1 MDFFTKI
8 KIGKR
13 LMLSFA
19 MLCVF
24 TIVIITITI
33 SGLLD
38 VNKQVNLNVRNSE
51 LLSTSQDVSVYAH
64 KIGELI
70 AAITITTNKNQRE
83 MHKLKIAEIRLVYL
97 SLLDSLKKQVN
108 IEEER
113 VLLKGIVGA
122 IVNVQALTDQAIALA
137 DSGLLDDARSL
148 FSEKAL
154 VELENISENAEN
166 FVAFQK
172 KQILNL
178 ESKVKKNVL
187 SLSRLIIFLAI
198 LLIVF
203 SIIMSTLTTRSITR
217 PLAEI
222 GSKIV
227 AVADGNITSD
237 ISQEL
242 LSRSDEVGIIA
253 KCVQTLISNLKN
265 IIINLT
271 SGMKDITNT
280 TGELKSIATTLNE
293 ETVGLKHR
301 ATTVAASTEEMSAN
315 IRTVA
320 SGMEETSS
328 NISSVVAATEEM
340 NATISDIAHNAEKA
354 RSVSTEAMK
363 QGEIIVE
370 VVKKLG
376 ISAKD
381 INTVTETIT
390 SISAQT
396 NLLALNAT
404 IEAARAGAAGK
415 GFAVVANEIKT
426 LAEQTSTA
434 TGDIKAKINGIQTAT
449 EKAIADIQQ
458 ITGVIKDVGDI
469 VNGIATAIEEQ
480 STVTRDIAANIS
492 QATDGVKDANIRV
505 SETAKVSNEAARDIS
520 IMKNGFDGIV
530 EVTGQV
536 NNSAEQI
543 VNVSGKIKSIVGQF
557 KI

>member
-1 MDFFTKI
+1 MNLFSKI

-19 MLCVF
+19 MQCVF
-24 TIVIITITI
+24 TIVIITVAI
-33 SGLLD
+33 SGLVD
-38 VNKQVNLNVRNSE
+38 VTKQVNLNVRNSE
-51 LLSTSQDVSVYAH
+51 RLSTSQEISVYAH
-64 KIGELI
+64 KIGELL
-70 AAITITTNKNQRE
+70 AVITITTDKNQRE
-83 MHKLKIAEIRLVYL
+83 MYKLKIGKIRLAYR
-97 SLLDSLKKQVN
+97 SLLDSLQKGVTSD
-108 IEEER
+108 EEK
-113 VLLKGIVGA
+113 VLLKGVVDVIENG
-122 IVNVQALTDQAIALA
+122 QASTEQAIALA

-148 FSEKAL
+148 FSEKAV
-154 VELENISENAEN
+154 VELEKITENAEN

-178 ESKVKKNVL
+178 ENKVKKTVV
-187 SLSRLIIFLAI
+187 SLSRLIIFLGV

-227 AVADGNITSD
+227 AVADGNISSD

-242 LSRSDEVGIIA
+242 LSRSDEVGIIG

-265 IIINLT
+265 SIINLT
-271 SGMKDITNT
+271 SGVKDIANS
-280 TGELKSIATTLNE
+280 TGELKSIAITLNK
-293 ETVGLKHR
+293 ETAGLKQR

-315 IRTVA
+315 THSVA
-320 SGMEETSS
+320 SGMNETSNS
-328 NISSVVAATEEM
+328 ISSVAAATEEM

-354 RSVSTEAMK
+354 RSVSAEAMK
-363 QGEIIVE
+363 QGEIIVD

-492 QATDGVKDANIRV
+492 QATDGVKDANIRI

-530 EVTGQV
+530 DVTGKV
-536 NNSAEQI
+536 NCSTEQI
-543 VNVSGKIKSIVGQF
+543 VNATRKIKSIIEQF
-557 KI
+557 NI

>member
-1 MDFFTKI
+1 MNLFSKI

-24 TIVIITITI
+24 TIAIIAVTI
-33 SGLLD
+33 SGLVD
-38 VNKQVNLNVRNSE
+38 VTKQVNLNARNSE
-51 LLSTSQDVSVYAH
+51 LLLTSQDVSVYAH
-64 KIGELI
+64 KIGELL
-70 AAITITTNKNQRE
+70 AVITITNDKNQRE
-83 MHKLKIAEIRLVYL
+83 MYKSKIGKIRLAYR
-97 SLLDSLKKQVN
+97 SLLDSLQKQVAS
-108 IEEER
+108 EEEK
-113 VLLKGIVGA
+113 VLLKAVVDVITG
-122 IVNVQALTDQAIALA
+122 VQVSTDQAIALA
-137 DSGLLDDARSL
+137 DSGLLDNARSL
-148 FSEKAL
+148 FSEKAV
-154 VELENISENAEN
+154 VELEKITENAEN

-178 ESKVKKNVL
+178 ESKVKKTVV
-187 SLSRLIIFLAI
+187 SLSRLVIFLGV
-198 LLIVF
+198 LLVAF

-227 AVADGNITSD
+227 AVADGNIASD

-242 LSRSDEVGIIA
+242 LSRSDEVGTIG
-253 KCVQTLISNLKN
+253 KCVQNLISNLKN
-265 IIINLT
+265 SIVNLT
-271 SGMKDITNT
+271 SGMKDIANS
-280 TGELKSIATTLNE
+280 TGELQSIATTLNK
-293 ETVGLKHR
+293 ETAGLKQR

-315 IRTVA
+315 THSVA
-320 SGMEETSS
+320 SGMDETSNS
-328 NISSVVAATEEM
+328 ISSVAAATEEM
-340 NATISDIAHNAEKA
+340 NATISDIAQNAEKA
-354 RSVSTEAMK
+354 RSVSAEAMK
-363 QGEIIVE
+363 QGETIVD

-480 STVTRDIAANIS
+480 STVTKDIAANIS
-492 QATDGVKDANIRV
+492 QATDGVKDANVRIR
-505 SETAKVSNEAARDIS
+505 ETAKVSNEAARDIS

-536 NNSAEQI
+536 NYSTEQI
-543 VNVSGKIKSIVGQF
+543 VNASGKIKSIVEQF
-557 KI
+557 KV